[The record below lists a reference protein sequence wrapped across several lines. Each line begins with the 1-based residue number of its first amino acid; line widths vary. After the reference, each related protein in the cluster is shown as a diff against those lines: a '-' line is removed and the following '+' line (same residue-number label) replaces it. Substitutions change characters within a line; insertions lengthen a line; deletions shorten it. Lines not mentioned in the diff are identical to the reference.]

1 MPSLLIVV
9 LVLLVAAVG
18 VVLADLWLRAGRV
31 ARQRDALAG
40 EARALA
46 LRTEQTDRATQAE
59 RARLEADRRALTA
72 DQQALAADREALD
85 ADRRQLQQQEQDV
98 RAELG
103 AERERIAGISAAG
116 ARAEII
122 ASVEAEG
129 RRVGMLRARR
139 IEADATEAAEAT
151 ARAVVATA
159 VQRVATPATRESALV
174 AVPLPADDYKGRI
187 IGKEGRNIRAFEQLT
202 GVDVIVDDTSP
213 TVFLSCFDP
222 VRREV
227 ARRALEALV
236 ADGRVHPQR
245 IEEAYAQALTQVD
258 DVARQAAD
266 DALIAVGVSD
276 LHDVLRRH
284 LGTLRFRTS
293 YGQNVLAHLVE
304 SAAIARTLAAEI
316 GADVPLVTR
325 AAFLHDIGKALTHEV
340 PGSHA
345 IVGADLARRYGES
358 EAVAH
363 AIEAHH
369 NEVAPRTVEAFL
381 VQASDA
387 CSGGRPGART
397 EAAGAYAERLAAI
410 ERIAAAQP
418 GVDKVYA
425 MNAGH
430 ELRVLVRP
438 DHVDDHEAAQIA
450 RIVAKRIEEEVTYPG
465 EVRVT
470 VVRESR
476 ISEVAH

>member
-1 MPSLLIVV
+1 MRILVFVV
-9 LVLLVAAVG
+9 LVLIAGGLVAVALDLRTRRG
-18 VVLADLWLRAGRV
+18 SAARREDRLAAQ
-31 ARQRDALAG
+31 ARELEAQTEQSERSARS
-40 EARALA
+40 ARAEVDA
-46 LRTEQTDRATQAE
+46 DRAV
-59 RARLEADRRALTA
+59 
-72 DQQALAADREALD
+72 LAADRLRLE
-85 ADRRQLQQQEQDV
+85 QEQAAAQEDLQ
-98 RAELG
+98 R
-103 AERERIAGISAAG
+103 ERERIAGVTSAA
-116 ARAEII
+116 ARAEIV
-122 ASVEAEG
+122 ASVEAEA
-129 RRVGMLRARR
+129 RRAGMLLARR
-139 IEADATEAAEAT
+139 IEADAVENAET
-151 ARAVVATA
+151 NARSVVATA
-159 VQRVATPATRESALV
+159 VQRIATAATREAAVV
-174 AVPLPADDYKGRI
+174 AVALPADDYKGRI

-202 GVDVIVDDTSP
+202 GVDVVVDDTVS
-213 TVFLSCFDP
+213 TVFLSSFDP

-227 ARRALEALV
+227 ARITLEALV

-245 IEEAYAQALTQVD
+245 IEEAHATAVVQVN
-258 DVARQAAD
+258 DVARRAAD
-266 DALIAVGVSD
+266 DALIAVGVTD
-276 LHDVLRRH
+276 LHDVLRQH

-304 SAAIARTLAAEI
+304 SAAIARTMAAEI
-316 GADVPLVTR
+316 GADVALVTR

-358 EAVAH
+358 EAVVH

-369 NEVAPRTVEAFL
+369 NEVPPRTVEAFL

-397 EAAGAYAERLAAI
+397 EAAGEYAQRLAAI

-418 GVDKVYA
+418 GVDKVFA
-425 MNAGH
+425 MSAGH

-438 DHVDDHEAAQIA
+438 DAVDDVAAAHIA
-450 RIVAKRIEEEVTYPG
+450 RAVAEQIEAEVTYPG

-476 ISEVAH
+476 VSEVAH

>member
-1 MPSLLIVV
+1 MQIGLLV
-9 LVLLVAAVG
+9 LVLILAVG
-18 VVLADLWLRAGRV
+18 VGALVVERFAARRHLDERETRLRTQARELADQT
-31 ARQRDALAG
+31 AR
-40 EARALA
+40 
-46 LRTEQTDRATQAE
+46 TQTQV
-59 RARLEADRRALTA
+59 
-72 DQQALAADREALD
+72 QQT
-85 ADRRQLQQQEQDV
+85 
-98 RAELG
+98 RAELDSARTALTG
-103 AERERIAGISAAG
+103 ARTELEVDRRRLAEERASLLAETERIAGITATAAK
-116 ARAEII
+116 AEIV
-122 ASVEAEG
+122 ASVEADA
-129 RRVGMLRARR
+129 RRTGMLLARR
-139 IEADATEAAEAT
+139 IEADAAENAET
-151 ARAVVATA
+151 KARAVVATA
-159 VQRVATPATRESALV
+159 VQRVATPATREVALV

-202 GVDVIVDDTSP
+202 GVDVVVDDTSS

-227 ARRALEALV
+227 ARLTLEALV

-245 IEEAYAQALTQVD
+245 IEEAYEVALGHVD
-258 DVARQAAD
+258 DVARRAAD
-266 DALIAVGVSD
+266 DALLAVGVTD
-276 LHDVLRRH
+276 LHEVLRQH

-325 AAFLHDIGKALTHEV
+325 AAFLHDVGKALTHEV

-358 EAVAH
+358 DAVVH

-369 NEVAPRTVEAFL
+369 NEVVPRTVEAFL
-381 VQASDA
+381 VQAGDA

-397 EAAGAYAERLAAI
+397 EAAGAYAQRLAAI
-410 ERIAAAQP
+410 ERIAVAQP
-418 GVDKVYA
+418 GVDKVFA
-425 MNAGH
+425 MSAGH

-438 DHVDDHEAAQIA
+438 DDVDDLAAAQIA
-450 RIVAKRIEEEVTYPG
+450 RTVAKRIEEEVTYPG

>member
-1 MPSLLIVV
+1 MSARRPTVQALVIAVLMVLVGGGVLAVV
-9 LVLLVAAVG
+9 L
-18 VVLADLWLRAGRV
+18 DLRIRRV
-31 ARQRDALAG
+31 DGSQREERLTTQARDL
-40 EARALA
+40 EAR
-46 LRTEQTDRATQAE
+46 TEEAE
-59 RARLEADRRALTA
+59 RSARTARAQIDADRTALTA
-72 DQQALAADREALD
+72 DRLRLE
-85 ADRRQLQQQEQDV
+85 QEQTDA
-98 RAELG
+98 RAGLER
-103 AERERIAGISAAG
+103 ERERIAGISPAA
-116 ARAEII
+116 AKAEIV
-122 ASVEAEG
+122 ASVEAEA
-129 RRVGMLRARR
+129 RRTGMLLGRR
-139 IEADATEAAEAT
+139 IEADAAEHAET
-151 ARAVVATA
+151 NARAVVATA
-159 VQRVATPATRESALV
+159 VQRIATPATREVAVV

-202 GVDVIVDDTSP
+202 GVDVVIDDTSA

-227 ARRALEALV
+227 ARVTLESLV

-245 IEEAYAQALTQVD
+245 IEEAYGVALGQVD
-258 DVARQAAD
+258 DVARRAAD
-266 DALIAVGVSD
+266 DALLAVGVSD
-276 LHDVLRRH
+276 LHEVLRQH

-325 AAFLHDIGKALTHEV
+325 AAFLHDIGKALTHQV

-358 EAVAH
+358 EAVVH

-397 EAAGAYAERLAAI
+397 EAAGAYAQRLAQI

-418 GVDKVYA
+418 GVDKVFA
-425 MNAGH
+425 MSAGH

-438 DHVDDHEAAQIA
+438 DDVDDLAAAQIA
-450 RIVAKRIEEEVTYPG
+450 RTVAKQIEEEVTYPG